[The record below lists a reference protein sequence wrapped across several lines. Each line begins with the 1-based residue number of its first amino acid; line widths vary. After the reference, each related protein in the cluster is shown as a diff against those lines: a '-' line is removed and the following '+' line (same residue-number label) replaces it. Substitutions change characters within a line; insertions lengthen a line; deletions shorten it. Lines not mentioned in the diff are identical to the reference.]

1 MLISAPTAQPLLD
14 PGSSSPLDRNQETRG
29 GVLTQQ
35 ECEQDSV
42 EGNGKQRVR
51 RSIQINRG
59 QGLHMR
65 VCSAIVTAA
74 QSVSVGDTPTRVTL
88 QKADQVADAT
98 SILELMSLGADQ
110 GEHVVL
116 HAAGPQAAT
125 IADSLVRLLSSH
137 EA

>member
-1 MLISAPTAQPLLD
+1 MLISAPTPQPLLD
-14 PGSSSPLDRNQETRG
+14 PGSSSLLNRKQETRG
-29 GVLTQQ
+29 GVLTQL
-35 ECEQDSV
+35 ECVQDSV
-42 EGNGKQRVR
+42 EGNGIQRVR
-51 RSIQINRG
+51 RSVRINRG

-110 GEHVVL
+110 GERVVL
-116 HAAGPQAAT
+116 CAAGPQAAT
-125 IADSLVRLLSSH
+125 IVDALVRLLSSH